1 MTKGIKLITKLLQK
15 QLDKKSKTLNELNTY
30 LTKLESSLQ
39 ALKDELE
46 KEKEACLSNPLV
58 SSSFTNFLS
67 HNNHR
72 QSLIKTQIT
81 STEQKIEEVKAEI
94 FELFSEIKKYDVVS
108 ERKAKRKLEKED
120 KNEQKFLDDLFS
132 KNEEKI

>member
-1 MTKGIKLITKLLQK
+1 MITKLLQK